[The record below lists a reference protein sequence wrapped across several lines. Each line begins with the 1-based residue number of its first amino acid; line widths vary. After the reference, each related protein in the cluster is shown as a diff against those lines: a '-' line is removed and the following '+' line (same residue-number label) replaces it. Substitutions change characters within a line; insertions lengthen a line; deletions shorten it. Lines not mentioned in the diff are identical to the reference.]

1 MPCFRSCTS
10 EKRAVVFVLFLCHP
24 RNTLLVYLSKFYLSS
39 LYLSDH
45 CFVECSPTNL
55 APCTTAKEMCFRKWK
70 NIDLDVFKKDIL
82 ESDLYSLTDD
92 QSYHESLRR

>member
-1 MPCFRSCTS
+1 MPCCRSCTS

-24 RNTLLVYLSKFYLSS
+24 QNTLLV
-39 LYLSDH
+39 YLSDH
-45 CFVECSPTNL
+45 CFVECSLTNP
-55 APCTTAKEMCFRKWK
+55 APGTTIKEMCFRKWK

-92 QSYHESLRR
+92 QSHHQSTV